1 MRILPAMTLW
11 LMASTA
17 FPVPGPDQEV
27 VWVAG
32 LNQSDP

>member
-1 MRILPAMTLW
+1 MTLW

-17 FPVPGPDQEV
+17 FPGPWPDQEV
-27 VWVAG
+27 GWAAG